1 VDEGSVERR
10 AYPDWLRKREDD
22 ALKERRRR
30 LESTN
35 SIDPNA
41 PRVGLA
47 LSGGGIRSATFS
59 LGLVQALA
67 RSGVLPKV
75 DYLSTVSG
83 GGYIGAFLGAL
94 YVRKQRPQAVIEA
107 LTEFPESQPLQ
118 WLRSNGRFLA
128 PNGAGA
134 NWLAGAVLLR
144 NWLSLLFVIAPVAF
158 FISFCGLLARA
169 ALRAAS
175 DQAPLTW
182 LATRHL
188 GQLAVSPLLVLPAL
202 CAMYWMLPCWLAYWM
217 VNAGHL
223 ESRSRPV
230 SAAGA
235 ATALLVPL
243 GLAYPFH
250 PQGSHLFPLVLA
262 MVTLTASAFLTAV
275 LLRWRLQVKGNPPAK
290 PKPSFDPFGPD
301 RDNIARNKL
310 SEWLKGGFMGVVLT
324 TVVTLLD
331 SLAHAA
337 FEITRQGGLSAATH
351 ELMALA
357 TAAGTLVLATHR
369 VLAQFGSKSKKK
381 GTGSGVPVQL
391 LTAAAAL
398 VLILLGDVVVST
410 ATYWIAVPPDAHE
423 PAPYMTALG
432 IVGSVVAMLL
442 LGRFI
447 VFVNQSS
454 LGPIYN
460 ARLTRAYVGA
470 SNPNR
475 WSSDA
480 TLKGRES
487 PTEPIPGDQ
496 LDWDQYKP
504 HAQGGPIHLINV
516 TVNETVDPRVQ
527 LHQPDRKGM
536 IMAVGPEGVSLG
548 VRHHA
553 AWNGNEPP
561 PRNTFQVF
569 PTGQELL
576 KAEKLSLGHWV
587 AISGAAVATGLG
599 QLSTWGSSLLCGVF
613 NIRLGYWW
621 LSNVSG
627 EGRHHQAEALSLSG
641 SLMSVLGY
649 LFPVYRLLAAEF
661 LDRFPGTA
669 IESWYLTDGGH
680 LENTGCYEL
689 IRRRIPFILCIDNGA
704 DPEAECSD
712 LANLVRLARVDFG
725 AEIEF
730 LDREQLKAVLDP
742 AVSDYFGTVQDLKR
756 KHSSPTV
763 YAGLARI
770 RYTDG
775 DSGNGKV
782 SWLVLVKPRVLGT
795 EPLDVTAYGLT
806 NPTFPQQSTGDQSFD
821 DAQWEAYRK
830 LGDHIGTRLFDT
842 KGLRAEGRWSPKW
855 LDEQALDLLN
865 RQPAPGSGTQLR
877 QAAGGMAAAGTA
889 ATETI
894 AEMTGRFTVLR
905 ERTGTDPDAP
915 GAEKLFHP

>member
-1 VDEGSVERR
+1 MVDEGSVEGR
-10 AYPDWLRKREDD
+10 AYPEWLREREDS
-22 ALKERRRR
+22 ALEQRRSQ
-30 LESTN
+30 LEAGD
-35 SIDPNA
+35 SIDANA

-59 LGLVQALA
+59 LGVVQALA
-67 RSGVLPKV
+67 RSGVLSKV

-94 YVRKQRPQAVIEA
+94 YVRKETTRAVVEE
-107 LTEFPESQPLQ
+107 LTQFPESRALQ

-144 NWLSLLFVIAPVAF
+144 NWLSLLFVVAPVAF
-158 FISFCGLLARA
+158 FISFCGLLLRA
-169 ALRAAS
+169 ALQARLQ
-175 DQAPLTW
+175 QAPFRW
-182 LATRHL
+182 LARAQL
-188 GQLAVSPLLVLPAL
+188 GELDVSPLRLLPVLCAL
-202 CAMYWMLPCWLAYWM
+202 CWMLPCWLAYWM

-223 ESRSRPV
+223 KSKNGLV
-230 SAAGA
+230 SAASGA
-235 ATALLVPL
+235 VALLVPL
-243 GLAYPFH
+243 GLAYYYQPKGSQLFH
-250 PQGSHLFPLVLA
+250 VVLGI
-262 MVTLTASAFLTAV
+262 ASATAFAFLSAGV
-275 LLRWRLQVKGNPPAK
+275 LRWRLQLKSDPQLQPAR
-290 PKPSFDPFGPD
+290 SFDPFGPD
-301 RDNIARNKL
+301 SDSIARNKL
-310 SEWLKGGFMGVVLT
+310 SEWLKGGFIAVVLM
-324 TVVTLLD
+324 TVITLLD
-331 SLAHAA
+331 SLGYAAFRITSEGKLHAA
-337 FEITRQGGLSAATH
+337 LDKI
-351 ELMALA
+351 MALA
-357 TAAGTLVLATHR
+357 TTAAGALVLATHR
-369 VLAQFGSKSKKK
+369 LLARFGPRSKKK
-381 GTGSGVPVQL
+381 GNGSGVPVQL
-391 LTAAAAL
+391 LTAGAAV
-398 VLILLGDVVVST
+398 VLILLGDIVVST
-410 ATYWIAVPPDAHE
+410 VTYWIAVPLSLAEPDPGVA
-423 PAPYMTALG
+423 AIGVVISL
-432 IVGSVVAMLL
+432 VAMGL
-442 LGRFI
+442 LGQFV

-475 WSSDA
+475 WNPDA
-480 TLKGRES
+480 TLEGRES

-496 LDWDQYKP
+496 LPWDEYKP
-504 HAQGGPIHLINV
+504 HERGGPIHLINV

-553 AWNGNEPP
+553 AWNGQAPAP
-561 PRNTFQVF
+561 PRDTFQVF
-569 PTGQELL
+569 PSGQELL
-576 KAEKLSLGHWV
+576 NAEKLPLGHWV

-599 QLSTWGSSLLCGVF
+599 QLSTWGASLLCGVF

-621 LSNVSG
+621 SSNVSAKD
-627 EGRHHQAEALSLSG
+627 RHHQAKAVSVSG
-641 SLMSVLGY
+641 WLMSAFGY
-649 LFPVYRLLAAEF
+649 FLPVYRLLAAEF

-730 LDREQLKAVLDP
+730 LDREQLSSVLDP
-742 AVSDYFGTVQDLKR
+742 AVADYFGSVQDLKG
-756 KHSSPTV
+756 KHSSPMV

-775 DSGNGKV
+775 DSGHGDV

-795 EPLDVTAYGLT
+795 EPLDITAYGLA
-806 NPTFPQQSTGDQSFD
+806 NPSFPQQSTADQSFD

-830 LGDHIGTRLFDT
+830 LGDHIGTRLFDA
-842 KGLRAEGRWSPKW
+842 KGRGRAVDRWSPSW
-855 LDEQALDLLN
+855 LDEQALELLN
-865 RQPAPGSGTQLR
+865 RQPPPGSETR
-877 QAAGGMAAAGTA
+877 RKTAASETA
-889 ATETI
+889 ATETV
-894 AEMTGRFTVLR
+894 AELTGRFTVLR
-905 ERTGTDPDAP
+905 ERTGTDPS
-915 GAEKLFHP
+915 GAETK